1 MTSADVLYLSDTDV
15 VSCGLTA
22 DEVTGAIED
31 AFRTNTAAAKLALPV
46 SPLVSFT
53 AKGGVLIDDGY
64 SAVKWYGYV
73 GNNADRGLP
82 DFSPVIVL
90 SSTDTGLPLAI
101 IDGRWISAVRTASI
115 TAAVATIL
123 ANPASRTVGFVACG
137 TQAVAHL
144 EALRGRFD
152 LERIV
157 AYSRNFA
164 TAERFTRR
172 ARKLG
177 LNAEP
182 VADPKLAVEGHDIV
196 VTSVPPHSE
205 PTRFLDARWTSQ
217 GSFVSMVDLGFAWNE
232 ATTGFFDA
240 VVTDRFEAGTRRP
253 GDVLNYAGDF
263 AADLP
268 ELLRAPSA
276 WAHDGTSR
284 RALVF
289 AGSGIADAAAS
300 LAVYRRAL
308 DRGLGRRIMR

>member
-1 MTSADVLYLSDTDV
+1 V
-15 VSCGLTA
+15 GK
-22 DEVTGAIED
+22 
-31 AFRTNTAAAKLALPV
+31 NAAR
-46 SPLVSFT
+46 
-53 AKGGVLIDDGY
+53 D
-64 SAVKWYGYV
+64 
-73 GNNADRGLP
+73 LP
-82 DFSPVIVL
+82 DFNPVIIL
-90 SSTDTGLPLAI
+90 SSTDTGLPLAV
-101 IDGRWISAVRTASI
+101 IDGRRISALRTASI

-144 EALRGRFD
+144 EALRARFE
-152 LERIV
+152 LEQIT

-164 TAERFTRR
+164 TAEQFTDR
-172 ARKLG
+172 ARNLG
-177 LNAEP
+177 LKAEP
-182 VADPKLAVEGHDIV
+182 VADPKLAVEGQDIV

-205 PTRFLDARWTSQ
+205 PTRFLDAGWASK
-217 GSFVSMVDLGFAWNE
+217 GSFVSMVDLGFAWN
-232 ATTGFFDA
+232 ATTMGVFDA

-253 GDVLNYAGDF
+253 GDVLNYVGDF

-276 WAHDGTSR
+276 WRHDSASR

-308 DRGLGRRIMR
+308 EKGVGQRLER